1 MLDSGERLTESPIQI
16 STLLLHD
23 RMTKESEV
31 EAQMAQAVVICDF
44 IKIDHQT
51 RLPVLHPLDFKSPV
65 PVL

>member
-1 MLDSGERLTESPIQI
+1 MPKSAAAVPTALDVGI
-16 STLLLHD
+16 LHD

-44 IKIDHQT
+44 IKINHQT